1 MSEEKLLNI
10 KSAESQTI
18 DILNK
23 IHINKIAVYGEEV
36 QMILNRIIRNEC
48 ILLISLV
55 DERKEIFELNL
66 IDLIKPSDDYS
77 EWKLCVFEIKD
88 NIIFPNIHWGKEYNG
103 IKKKLRLILKQTTTL
118 QLEFFIR
125 LKILII
131 SMCGILIKVLKEK
144 LK

>member
-10 KSAESQTI
+10 KSGESETI

-23 IHINKIAVYGEEV
+23 IHINKIAIYGDET
-36 QMILNRIIRNEC
+36 QMILKRIINNEC
-48 ILLISLV
+48 VLLISLI

-77 EWKLCVFEIKD
+77 EYKLCIFEIKD

-103 IKKKLRLILKQTTTL
+103 IKNKIGKKHVSLFVGR
-118 QLEFFIR
+118 
-125 LKILII
+125 II
-131 SMCGILIKVLKEK
+131 YQSY
-144 LK
+144 